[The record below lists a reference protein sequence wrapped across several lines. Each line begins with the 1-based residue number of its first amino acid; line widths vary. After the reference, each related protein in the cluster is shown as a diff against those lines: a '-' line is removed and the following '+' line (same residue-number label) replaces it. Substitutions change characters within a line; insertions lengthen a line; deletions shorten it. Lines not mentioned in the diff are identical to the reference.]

1 MRSISHKKIFRAV
14 RLAFM
19 VLIFIAVF
27 FAPTFRASADD
38 LAASTPGAGFG
49 GTNPQSVGLVNP
61 LSCDNLG
68 CVADA
73 VINFLLDIAFVL
85 VSIMALIGGF
95 QMMTAGGNP
104 EKFTKGR
111 NTLYYAVIGFA
122 VVLVAKGAASI
133 IKSIIK

>member
-27 FAPTFRASADD
+27 FAPIFRASADD
-38 LAASTPGAGFG
+38 STG
-49 GTNPQSVGLVNP
+49 GTTAGGPGPSAFGSQLVNP